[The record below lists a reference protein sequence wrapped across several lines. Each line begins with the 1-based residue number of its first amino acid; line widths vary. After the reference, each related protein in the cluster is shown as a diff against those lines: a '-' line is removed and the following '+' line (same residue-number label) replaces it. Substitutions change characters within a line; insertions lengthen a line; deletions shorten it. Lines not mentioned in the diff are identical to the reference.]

1 MPGEAIAKLSLEDQ
15 VSIYA
20 EIVKRERSEILANL
34 LLKYPPLRLGR
45 IVDR

>member
-15 VSIYA
+15 ESIYA
-20 EIVKRERSEILANL
+20 EIVKCDRSDILANR